1 MEIRAVVHAA
11 KLSSVTTMA
20 TCRMNA
26 HAAVRRL
33 ITAFTTI
40 PNRSTHPEKGT
51 ETMSMKKPAKCVTPK
66 RDREQYSLNARDLR
80 NLLALV
86 KEANDIL
93 SYYINM
99 PENTTGVLVTKRVDE
114 LEDLSEQIEDLKN
127 TIYEIEWWD

>member
-1 MEIRAVVHAA
+1 
-11 KLSSVTTMA
+11 
-20 TCRMNA
+20 
-26 HAAVRRL
+26 
-33 ITAFTTI
+33 
-40 PNRSTHPEKGT
+40 
-51 ETMSMKKPAKCVTPK
+51 MSMKKPAKCVTPK